1 MKEISADAKNP
12 RLKMF
17 LINGLFLGVRVVAAL
32 QAFVFM
38 MGLLFANI
46 NSHSHASLMQ
56 AKLCIDKRC
65 RLLVRFPLLRKSA
78 ELKGVRYRENKITD
92 CERRGIRC
100 H

>member
-17 LINGLFLGVRVVAAL
+17 RINGLFLGVRVVAVL
-32 QAFVFM
+32 QAFVFV

-56 AKLCIDKRC
+56 AKLCIDKWW
-65 RLLVRFPLLRKSA
+65 RLLVRFLLSQKMS
-78 ELKGVRYRENKITD
+78 N
-92 CERRGIRC
+92 
-100 H
+100 